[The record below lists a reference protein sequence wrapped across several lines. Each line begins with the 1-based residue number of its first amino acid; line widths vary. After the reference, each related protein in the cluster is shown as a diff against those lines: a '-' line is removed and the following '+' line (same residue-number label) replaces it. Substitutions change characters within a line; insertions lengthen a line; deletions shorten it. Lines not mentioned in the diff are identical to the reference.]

1 MSNDPDHPDYV
12 PTITKA
18 KPVLLQLSPHK
29 AKKKKSKCSR
39 SNEQTFK
46 THTGKRSVTANTT
59 KV

>member
-29 AKKKKSKCSR
+29 AKKKKI
-39 SNEQTFK
+39 
-46 THTGKRSVTANTT
+46 
-59 KV
+59 